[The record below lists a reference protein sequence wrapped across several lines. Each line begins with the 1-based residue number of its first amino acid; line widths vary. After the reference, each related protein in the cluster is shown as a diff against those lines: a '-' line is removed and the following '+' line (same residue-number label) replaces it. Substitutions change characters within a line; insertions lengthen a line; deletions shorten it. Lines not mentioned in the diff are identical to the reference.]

1 MLRSAAQAVQLR
13 RRGVQGQRF
22 LPHRQPRVD
31 EESKQRVG
39 DVELVFGHR
48 RVEQQREVRRIG
60 KVEWLRRQIVGF
72 GELEGLAVRGGRR
85 QLAGYPQATA
95 RRPRIPPSA
104 TYRCGVGDS
113 LKSLNPS
120 LATRISQWLR
130 PDWSR
135 TLLARR
141 VAAAGL
147 VVLAG
152 VAALRPDPDGER
164 ASVVVAAHDLGP
176 GAALSTDDLL
186 LEKRLVPTIPDGAQS
201 DIDTVVGSTLAGPA
215 RRGEVLTDVRLLG
228 RRLAEAAAGPD
239 ARIVPVHPV
248 DSALADL
255 VRPGDVVDVVAAA
268 DADSHANPRVVATGA
283 IVVLVSAKQKAQAA
297 SNDRVVLVAL
307 PAASAIA
314 VAGAALVQTVTLTL
328 H

>member
-1 MLRSAAQAVQLR
+1 
-13 RRGVQGQRF
+13 
-22 LPHRQPRVD
+22 
-31 EESKQRVG
+31 
-39 DVELVFGHR
+39 
-48 RVEQQREVRRIG
+48 
-60 KVEWLRRQIVGF
+60 
-72 GELEGLAVRGGRR
+72 
-85 QLAGYPQATA
+85 
-95 RRPRIPPSA
+95 
-104 TYRCGVGDS
+104 VGDS

-120 LATRISQWLR
+120 LPARISQWLR

-141 VAAAGL
+141 IAAAGL

-152 VAALRPDPDGER
+152 VAALRPNPDGER
-164 ASVVVAAHDLGP
+164 AQVVVAARDLSP
-176 GAALSTDDLL
+176 GAALTADDLR
-186 LEKRLVPTIPDGAQS
+186 LEKRLTPTIPDGAQS

-228 RRLAEAAAGPD
+228 RRLAESAAGPG

-255 VRPGDVVDVVAAA
+255 VRPGDVVDIVAASA
-268 DADSHANPRVVATGA
+268 ASSQSTAKAVATGA
-283 IVVLVSAKQKAQAA
+283 IVVLVSAKQKAQTTT
-297 SNDRVVLVAL
+297 NDRVVLVAL

-314 VAGAALVQTVTLTL
+314 VAGAALTQTVTLTL

>member
-1 MLRSAAQAVQLR
+1 M
-13 RRGVQGQRF
+13 
-22 LPHRQPRVD
+22 
-31 EESKQRVG
+31 
-39 DVELVFGHR
+39 
-48 RVEQQREVRRIG
+48 
-60 KVEWLRRQIVGF
+60 
-72 GELEGLAVRGGRR
+72 
-85 QLAGYPQATA
+85 
-95 RRPRIPPSA
+95 
-104 TYRCGVGDS
+104 GDS

-141 VAAAGL
+141 IAAAGL

-152 VAALRPDPDGER
+152 VAALRPDPDRER
-164 ASVVVAAHDLGP
+164 APVLVAAHDLSP
-176 GAALSTDDLL
+176 GATLSADDLL

-201 DIDTVVGSTLAGPA
+201 EIDTVVGSTLAGPA

-228 RRLAEAAAGPD
+228 RRLAESAAGPG

-248 DSALADL
+248 DSALTDL
-255 VRPGDVVDVVAAA
+255 VRPGDVVDIVAASQTSPPSA
-268 DADSHANPRVVATGA
+268 ARVIATGA

-297 SNDRVVLVAL
+297 TNDRVVLVAL
-307 PAASAIA
+307 PAASANA
-314 VAGAALVQTVTLTL
+314 VAGAALGQTVTLTL